1 MPLAQAEHAKQAFCS
16 EARTTMNLFEI
27 IPANFFS
34 PLVSSNREIYADALL
49 LLHERFQFELNIRVD
64 DYISVLIALI
74 EDKNFIPDDDDEEI
88 TETALTTTSKA
99 RMILNRLVKT
109 GWVDKEFMDGTFIE
123 IITPR
128 DYAIQVLKLLN
139 ELRDHN
145 MREYNSLVFA
155 TYSSLKEANNEH
167 REQMYEAVLSA
178 KKNTEQLT
186 YELKTLYHGIRNYL
200 RRIQEQNDVNDL
212 LESQFE
218 KYKRLTDRIYH
229 PIKTM
234 DSVYRYRTPIK
245 QLLSEI
251 RGDEDLLQNM
261 RERAMTVRKYDHDE
275 EAGAEILQAID
286 FIFEVYNNLDGII
299 NEIDRKHSNYTKSSI
314 EKIKYLMTADQSIQ
328 GKLAEILKTYS
339 NACGSDKEAIASMM
353 EKHIRINRQESFD
366 AKSLYHKSVH
376 LRHLDTTPLEIADDR
391 AMTENAMNDLVQ
403 QMRNT
408 YTLAQVRAFVN
419 GLFAENVYTITSDNI
434 VINDDSDFILL
445 ILAVIR
451 AKERGMNYTVEIGTG
466 SILQNGYQIPNLT
479 IAKQKEKINVE

>member
-1 MPLAQAEHAKQAFCS
+1 
-16 EARTTMNLFEI
+16 MNLFEI

-34 PLVSSNREIYADALL
+34 PLVSGNREIYADALL
-49 LLHERFQFELNIRVD
+49 LLHDRFQFELNIRVD
-64 DYISVLIALI
+64 DYISALIALI
-74 EDKNFIPDDDDEEI
+74 EDKNFVPDEDDEEI
-88 TETALTTTSKA
+88 TGTALTTNIKA

-109 GWVDKEFMDGTFIE
+109 GWVDKEFMEGAFIE

-128 DYAIQVLKLLN
+128 DYAIQALKFLN

-155 TYSSLKEANNEH
+155 TYSSLKEAHNEH
-167 REQMYEAVLSA
+167 RDQMYEAVLSA

-234 DSVYRYRTPIK
+234 DSVYRYRAPIK

-251 RGDEDLLQNM
+251 RSDDGLLQNM
-261 RERAMTVRKYDHDE
+261 RERAMTIRKYDHDE
-275 EAGAEILQAID
+275 QAGAEILQAID
-286 FIFEVYNNLDGII
+286 FVFEVYNSLDGIV
-299 NEIDRKHSNYTKSSI
+299 NEIDRKHRAYTKSSI

-328 GKLAEILKTYS
+328 GKLAEILKMYANST
-339 NACGSDKEAIASMM
+339 GSDKEAIALMM
-353 EKHIRINRQESFD
+353 EKNIRVNKQEFLD
-366 AKSLYHKSVH
+366 AKSLYHKNI
-376 LRHLDTTPLEIADDR
+376 LARRLNTDPLEIAN
-391 AMTENAMNDLVQ
+391 AGALTEDAMNDLVR

-408 YTLAQVRAFVN
+408 YTLAQVRDFVN
-419 GLFAENVYTITSDNI
+419 SLFAENEYA
-434 VINDDSDFILL
+434 INSNDIMIKDDTDFILL

-466 SILQNGYQIPNLT
+466 SVLQNGYQIPNLT
-479 IAKQKEKINVE
+479 IAKQKGKTNVE